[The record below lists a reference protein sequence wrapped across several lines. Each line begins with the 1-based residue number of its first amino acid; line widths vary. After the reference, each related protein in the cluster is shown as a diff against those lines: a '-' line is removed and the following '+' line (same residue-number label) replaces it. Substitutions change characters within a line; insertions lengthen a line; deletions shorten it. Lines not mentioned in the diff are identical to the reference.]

1 MDRRAWLAMVYR
13 VAELA
18 TAEATECARK
28 HALYVIITNKVLG
41 GGDHE

>member
-13 VAELA
+13 VTELD